1 MFNGLSRRSLQWLG
15 AACLCS
21 ALSVLAQPYPNKPIR
36 FVVGYPPGGSGDFVT
51 RTVGEAIA
59 AELGQSAVIDNRP
72 GAAGNLA
79 SEIVL
84 KAPADGYTLLVGSN
98 PYINKALYK
107 KLPYDI
113 EKDFQPVTLLANGP
127 MVIAVNNN
135 LPVHSIKELI
145 AYAKKN
151 PGKLN
156 FASSGNGSAPHMAGV
171 LFNSVSDL
179 DILHIPFKGGAPAVQ
194 SVIAGDTQVI
204 YGTSPVVL
212 PQVRGGRIRALA
224 ITTQEKSGA
233 IPGIMGMK
241 EAALPD
247 YDISFSFGLYAPSA
261 MRAEDIKKVFDAAVK
276 VLKRPDIRDKLATQG
291 MDPAPNA
298 SPAEFQAQN
307 LKDAPMW
314 AKLVVESGAKVD

>member
-1 MFNGLSRRSLQWLG
+1 MFNGLSRRSFQWLG

-261 MRAEDIKKVFDAAVK
+261 MRADDIKKVFDAAVK

-314 AKLVVESGAKVD
+314 AKLVADSGAKVD

>member
-145 AYAKKN
+145 TYAKKN